1 MTWASTDF
9 GNEEYR
15 RITRRAKSRVLIF
28 KSAGAIVWVA
38 ACGIF
43 YLKLETR
50 NQKLERGIRN
60 KENPLPQRIVL
71 AGYDFVSALGMTD
84 AGGVADLNARV
95 LAAIDARDGG
105 FFGNRGRQGEN
116 GGLRLPDRV
125 PDRAG
130 AGEKEGGLRWV

>member
-1 MTWASTDF
+1 MDAAAEEGLFGERFDEDDPGGDEDGGLAGLVGDGDF
-9 GNEEYR
+9 DEGLG
-15 RITRRAKSRVLIF
+15 VVPL
-28 KSAGAIVWVA
+28 A
-38 ACGIF
+38 A
-43 YLKLETR
+43 LEA
-50 NQKLERGIRN
+50 QAAFGH
-60 KENPLPQRIVL
+60 VL

-105 FFGNRGRQGEN
+105 FFGNRGRHGEN